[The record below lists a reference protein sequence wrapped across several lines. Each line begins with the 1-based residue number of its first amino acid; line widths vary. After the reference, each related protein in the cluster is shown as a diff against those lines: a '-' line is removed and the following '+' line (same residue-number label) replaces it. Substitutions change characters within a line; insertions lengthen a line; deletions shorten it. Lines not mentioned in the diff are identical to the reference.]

1 MALRI
6 LPFRQYSDHD
16 VVNIYSVID
25 YDVNDSTTDSG
36 RGDAGMFVKVSDG
49 NFDNDPVTYQEN
61 SYLGKSD
68 YPFLGTTEMYPQV
81 NLKITGA
88 KGEDHCLGM
97 TLYQTAKN
105 DENGEKLLYNPQKQ
119 EELQAMLPGQAVPV
133 LTKGIVTLAT
143 AAFDG
148 DLALGY
154 APGNRIKLSTETAG
168 KITGFATVGAT
179 DITTGDLVDE
189 DKVFGH
195 ILGTGTRSNVGI
207 TTDQFAG
214 DYIVISFDCN

>member
-16 VVNIYSVID
+16 VVNMYAVIGS
-25 YDVNDSTTDSG
+25 DVLTSTTDTG
-36 RGDAGMFVKVSDG
+36 AGDAGVFVKVSDG
-49 NFDNDPVTYQEN
+49 NFDNDPVTYQTN
-61 SYLGKSD
+61 SYLGKTD
-68 YPFLGTTEMYPQV
+68 YPFVGTTDMYPEV

-88 KGEDHCLGM
+88 KGEDHALGL

-119 EELQAMLPGQAVPV
+119 EELQTMLPGQAVPV
-133 LTKGIVTLAT
+133 ATKGIFTLAA

-148 DLALGY
+148 PIASY
-154 APGNRIKLSTETAG
+154 APGNRIKLSAVTAG
-168 KITGFATVGAT
+168 KVTGFATIAKAAM
-179 DITTGDLVDE
+179 TTGDLFAE

-195 ILGTGTRSNVGI
+195 VLGTGVRASAGP

-214 DYIVISFDCN
+214 NYIVVSFNCN

>member
-16 VVNIYSVID
+16 VVNMYALKDADILT
-25 YDVNDSTTDSG
+25 STTDTG
-36 RGDAGMFVKVSDG
+36 AGDAGVFVKVHDG
-49 NFDNDPVTYQEN
+49 NFDNDPVTYQTN

-68 YPFLGTTEMYPQV
+68 YPFLGTADMYPEV
-81 NLKITGA
+81 NIKITSSTSGTVP
-88 KGEDHCLGM
+88 LGM

-133 LTKGIVTLAT
+133 VTKGIFTLAA

-148 DLALGY
+148 PIASY
-154 APGNRIKLSTETAG
+154 APGNAIIASNNNAG
-168 KITGFATVGAT
+168 KITGAARGNAK
-179 DITTGDLVDE
+179 IE
-189 DKVFGH
+189 HSERVFGH
-195 ILGTGTRSNVGI
+195 VLGTGTRTSVGP
-207 TTDQFAG
+207 TTDQFVG
-214 DYIVISFDCN
+214 DYIVVSIDCN

>member
-16 VVNIYSVID
+16 VVNLYSVIAG
-25 YDVNDSTTDSG
+25 DVNDATTDSG
-36 RGDAGMFVKVSDG
+36 AGDAGVFVTVSDG
-49 NFDNDPVTYQEN
+49 NFDADPITYQTN
-61 SYLGKSD
+61 SYLGDSSF
-68 YPFLGTTEMYPQV
+68 PFLGTTEMYPEV

-88 KGEDHCLGM
+88 KGEDHAIGM

-119 EELQAMLPGQAVPV
+119 EELQAMIPGQAVPIA
-133 LTKGIVTLAT
+133 TKGIFTLAAT
-143 AAFDG
+143 AFDG
-148 DLALGY
+148 PITSY
-154 APGNRIKLSTETAG
+154 TPGNRIKLSEVTAG
-168 KITGFATVGAT
+168 KVTGFATIALADV
-179 DITTGDLVDE
+179 TTGDLVAE

-195 ILGTGTRSNVGI
+195 VIGTGVRSNVGI

-214 DYIVISFDCN
+214 NYIVVSFDCS

>member
-16 VVNIYSVID
+16 VVNMFSVID
-25 YDVNDSTTDSG
+25 SDVLDSTTG
-36 RGDAGMFVKVSDG
+36 EGAGDAGVFVKVSDG
-49 NFDNDPVTYQEN
+49 NFDADPVTYQTD
-61 SYLGKSD
+61 SYLGDTS
-68 YPFLGTTEMYPQV
+68 YPFLGTSEMYPKV

-88 KGEDHCLGM
+88 KDEDHCLGM

-105 DENGEKLLYNPQKQ
+105 DENGEKLLYNPQKA
-119 EELQAMLPGQAVPV
+119 EELQAILPGQAVPV
-133 LTKGIVTLAT
+133 LTKGIVTLSSK
-143 AAFDG
+143 AFEGAVDR
-148 DLALGY
+148 Y
-154 APGNRIKLSTETAG
+154 TPGNRIKLSPTNAG
-168 KITGFATVGAT
+168 KITGFATVGID

-195 ILGTGTRSNVGI
+195 VLGTGHRANVGI
-207 TTDQFAG
+207 TTDQFSG